1 MVALSGR
8 RAVVHVV
15 SPVRTAEAVDPLP
28 PESPTYAGLVTRM
41 IALTLD
47 AVLIDLV
54 AVVVSGAVLVVL
66 SVFSVSGK
74 QNHPVLIVIG
84 SVLFVVWMVAYFV
97 VLWTTTGQTIGSR
110 VMAIQVVRS
119 NGSRL
124 KPRHALVRLAGMV
137 ISLPLFW
144 GYLPILV
151 SARRRAVFDVMAG
164 SIVTVAPKATAG
176 ADVVTISSPHP

>member
-47 AVLIDLV
+47 AVVIDLA

-66 SVFSVSGK
+66 SVFSVAGDK
-74 QNHPVLIVIG
+74 LRPVLIVVG
-84 SVLFVVWMVAYFV
+84 SVLFVIWVVSYFV

-110 VMAIQVVRS
+110 VMQIQVVRS
-119 NGSRL
+119 DGSRL

-164 SIVTVAPKATAG
+164 SIVTVAPKATPG

>member
-8 RAVVHVV
+8 RAVVHVL
-15 SPVRTAEAVDPLP
+15 SPVRTAEAIDPIP

-41 IALTLD
+41 IAMTLD
-47 AVLIDLV
+47 AVLIDLA

-66 SVFSVSGK
+66 SVFSVAGEK
-74 QNHPVLIVIG
+74 LRPVLIVVG
-84 SVLFVVWMVAYFV
+84 SVLFVIWVVSYFV

-110 VMAIQVVRS
+110 VMQIQVVRS
-119 NGSRL
+119 DGSRL

-164 SIVTVAPKATAG
+164 SIVTVAPKTSAG
-176 ADVVTISSPHP
+176 ADAVTISSPHP

>member
-8 RAVVHVV
+8 RVVVQAV
-15 SPVRTAEAVDPLP
+15 SPARTADAVETVP
-28 PESPTYAGLVTRM
+28 PASPTYVGLVTRM

-47 AVLIDLV
+47 AVLIDLS
-54 AVVVSGAVLVVL
+54 AAVVSGAVLVVL
-66 SVFSVSGK
+66 SVFSVAGDK
-74 QNHPVLIVIG
+74 LRPVLIVIG
-84 SVLFVVWMVAYFV
+84 SVLFVIWVVSYFV

-110 VMAIQVVRS
+110 IMAIQVVRS
-119 NGSRL
+119 DGSRL

-151 SARRRAVFDVMAG
+151 SAKRRAVFDVMAG
-164 SIVTVAPKATAG
+164 TIVTVAPALPVGGDPVA
-176 ADVVTISSPHP
+176 ISSPHP

>member
-1 MVALSGR
+1 MAALSGR
-8 RAVVHVV
+8 RAAVHVLT
-15 SPVRTAEAVDPLP
+15 PVRTADAIDPFP
-28 PESPTYAGLVTRM
+28 PDSPTYAGLVTRM

-47 AVLIDLV
+47 AVLIDLA

-74 QNHPVLIVIG
+74 QSRPVLIVVG
-84 SVLFVVWMVAYFV
+84 SVLFVVWVVSYFV
-97 VLWTTTGQTIGSR
+97 VLWTTTGQTIGNR
-110 VMAIQVVRS
+110 VMQIQVVRS
-119 NGSRL
+119 DGSRL

-151 SARRRAVFDVMAG
+151 SAKRRAVFDVMAG
-164 SIVTVAPKATAG
+164 TIVTVAPAVSAG
-176 ADVVTISSPHP
+176 GDPVTISAPHP